1 MVDKRTKRGK
11 ELAARL
17 NKEFIWER
25 MPKIYYVLD
34 GDRVRVGR
42 TDYPGDTFDVWPT
55 VEFDIFKKI
64 YEKTSL
70 PLIDAT
76 YDED

>member
-1 MVDKRTKRGK
+1 MIDKRTKRGK

-17 NKEFIWER
+17 NRELILER

-34 GDRVRVGR
+34 GNRVRVGR
-42 TDYPGDTFDVWPT
+42 TDYPGDTFDIWPLS
-55 VEFDIFKKI
+55 EFNIFKKI
-64 YEKTSL
+64 YERTGL

-76 YDED
+76 NDED